1 MPPPPPTPLPAST
14 LLKSELLGLP
24 RLMTADVGVGED
36 WSHLKKRREC
46 MRKANVNCDLKWMWT
61 ELHEKHSSLVL

>member
-1 MPPPPPTPLPAST
+1 
-14 LLKSELLGLP
+14 
-24 RLMTADVGVGED
+24 MTADVGVGED